1 MEYVKKSS
9 IFEAIKFDG
18 SMESIEKIIKTF
30 ELSDENY
37 NFSNGFNGKLHI
49 HTSKGT
55 MTVKINEYIIKN
67 QKGFFYISN
76 PDIFEETHIKIKR
89 L

>member
-9 IFEAIKFDG
+9 IIKAIKFDG
-18 SMESIEKIIKTF
+18 SMESIEKIVKTF

-49 HTSKGT
+49 HTPKGT
-55 MTVKINEYIIKN
+55 MTLKTNEYIIKN
-67 QKGFFYISN
+67 SQGFFYISN
-76 PDIFEETHIKIKR
+76 PDIFEKIHIKIK
-89 L
+89 